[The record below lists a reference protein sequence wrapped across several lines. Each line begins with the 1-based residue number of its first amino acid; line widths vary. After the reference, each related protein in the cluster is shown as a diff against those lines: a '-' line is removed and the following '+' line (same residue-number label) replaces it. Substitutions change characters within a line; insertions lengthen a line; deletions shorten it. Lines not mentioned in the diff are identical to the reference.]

1 MFWNENCI
9 GKDWCHCDE
18 IQWKT
23 MTVIQ
28 FGCIVERKIATFRL
42 TLNDKNV
49 TMMDCCNILEIPKIH
64 GS

>member
-1 MFWNENCI
+1 
-9 GKDWCHCDE
+9 
-18 IQWKT
+18 